1 MYESF
6 FALSQL
12 PFGLTPNTDFFLE
25 LPSHRDALQMLKI
38 TIDNA
43 EGFIKIV
50 GEVGTGKTLLCRKL
64 LNELENDSR
73 YYSAYIPNPYLTPNE
88 LQLAVADELAISLH
102 GDTSA
107 HTLNKLL
114 TERLID
120 LAAQNRRVVLVV
132 DEVQAMPP
140 ETLEA
145 LRLMTNLETE
155 SRKLLQVVLFG
166 QPELNR
172 TLAKQ
177 EFRQLRQRITFSQPL
192 RALTEHE
199 TAAYIAHRLAIAGY
213 KGIHLFD
220 DGALQLLHYTSGGIP
235 RLINILAH
243 KALMLAYGKGLRQVT
258 KSEIRSAILDTDGL
272 SMPRWWHPVR
282 LLRKS
287 A

>member
-64 LNELENDSR
+64 LNELENDDR
-73 YYSAYIPNPYLTPNE
+73 YYSAYIPNPYLTPPE
-88 LQLAVADELAISLH
+88 LQQAVADELGISLWAEF
-102 GDTSA
+102 SA

-114 TERLID
+114 TERLVE
-120 LAAQNRRVVLVV
+120 LAAQQRRVVLVV
-132 DEVQAMPP
+132 DEAQAMPP

-192 RALTEHE
+192 RALTEQE
-199 TAAYIAHRLAIAGY
+199 SEAYIAHRLAIAGY

-220 DGALQLLHYTSGGIP
+220 DGALQLLHYASGGIP
-235 RLINILAH
+235 RLLNIIAH
-243 KALMLAYGKGLRQVT
+243 KALMVAYGKGVRQVV
-258 KSEIRSAILDTDGL
+258 KADVRAAIMDTDGL
-272 SMPRWWHPVR
+272 SVPRWWHPVR

>member
-1 MYESF
+1 MYEAF

-64 LNELENDSR
+64 LNELENDNH

-88 LQLAVADELAISLH
+88 LQLAVADELAISLQA
-102 GDTSA
+102 DSSA

-132 DEVQAMPP
+132 DEAQAMPP

-155 SRKLLQVVLFG
+155 SRKLLQVILFG

-177 EFRQLRQRITFSQPL
+177 EFRQLRQRITFSHPL

-199 TAAYIAHRLAIAGY
+199 SAAYIAHRLAIAGY

-220 DGALQLLHYTSGGIP
+220 DGALQLLHYASGGIP
-235 RLINILAH
+235 RLLNILAH
-243 KALMLAYGKGLRQVT
+243 KALMVAYGKGIRQVT
-258 KSEIRSAILDTDGL
+258 KTEIRAAILDTDGL
-272 SMPRWWHPVR
+272 SIPRWWHPAR

>member
-1 MYESF
+1 MYEAF
-6 FALSQL
+6 FALTQQ
-12 PFGLTPNTDFFLE
+12 PFGLTPNTEFFLE
-25 LPSHRDALQMLKI
+25 LPSHRDALQMLKV

-64 LNELENDSR
+64 LNELEADER
-73 YYSAYIPNPYLTPNE
+73 YYTAYLPNPYLTPQE
-88 LQLAVADELAISLH
+88 LQLAVADELQAELQ
-102 GDTSA
+102 GLSA
-107 HTLNKLL
+107 HILNKSL
-114 TERLID
+114 TARLVE

-132 DEVQAMPP
+132 DEAQAMPP

-172 TLAKQ
+172 TLARQ
-177 EFRQLRQRITFSQPL
+177 EFRQLQQRITFSQPL
-192 RALTEHE
+192 RALTEEE
-199 TAAYIAHRLAIAGY
+199 TEAYIAHRLAIAGY

-220 DGALQLLHYTSGGIP
+220 EGALQLLHYASGGIP
-235 RLINILAH
+235 RLLNILAH
-243 KALMLAYGKGLRQVT
+243 KALMVAYGEGVRQVT
-258 KSEIRSAILDTDGL
+258 KAQLRAAILDTDGL
-272 SMPRWWHPVR
+272 SLPRWWHPLR
-282 LLRKS
+282 LLRKT

>member
-1 MYESF
+1 MYEAF
-6 FALSQL
+6 FALTQA
-12 PFGLTPNTDFFLE
+12 PFGLTPNTEFFLE
-25 LPSHRDALQMLKI
+25 LPSHRDALQMLKV

-64 LNELENDSR
+64 LNELEADER
-73 YYSAYIPNPYLTPNE
+73 YFTAYLPNPYLTPQE
-88 LQLAVADELAISLH
+88 LQLAVADELQADIQGL
-102 GDTSA
+102 SA
-107 HTLNKLL
+107 HILNKSL
-114 TERLID
+114 TTRLVE
-120 LAAQNRRVVLVV
+120 LAAENRRVVLVV
-132 DEVQAMPP
+132 DEAQAMPP

-172 TLAKQ
+172 TLARQ
-177 EFRQLRQRITFSQPL
+177 EFRQLQQRITFSQPL
-192 RALTEHE
+192 RALTEEE
-199 TAAYIAHRLAIAGY
+199 TEAYIAHRLAIAGY

-220 DGALQLLHYTSGGIP
+220 EGAAQLLHYASGGIP

-243 KALMLAYGKGLRQVT
+243 KSLMVAYGEGVRQVT
-258 KSEIRSAILDTDGL
+258 KAQLRAAILDTDGL
-272 SMPRWWHPVR
+272 VMPRWWHPLR
-282 LLRKS
+282 LLRKT

>member
-1 MYESF
+1 MYEAF

-64 LNELENDSR
+64 LNELESDPR
-73 YYSAYIPNPYLTPNE
+73 YYSAYIPNPYLTPQE
-88 LQLAVADELAISLH
+88 LQLAVADELEVGLPVDHSPHI
-102 GDTSA
+102 
-107 HTLNKLL
+107 LNKCL
-114 TERLID
+114 TERLVE
-120 LAAQNRRVVLVV
+120 LAAENRRVVMVV
-132 DEVQAMPP
+132 DEAQAMPP

-155 SRKLLQVVLFG
+155 SSKLLQVVLFG

-192 RALTEHE
+192 RALTEQE
-199 TAAYIAHRLAIAGY
+199 AEAYIAHRLAIAGY

-220 DGALQLLHYTSGGIP
+220 ESALQLLHYASGGIP
-235 RLINILAH
+235 RLLNILAH
-243 KALMLAYGKGLRQVT
+243 KALMVAYGKGIRQVT
-258 KSEIRSAILDTDGL
+258 KAEIRSAIIDTDGV
-272 SMPRWWHPVR
+272 SIQRWWHPAR

>member
-1 MYESF
+1 MYEAF
-6 FALSQL
+6 FALTQA
-12 PFGLTPNTDFFLE
+12 PFGLTPNTEFFLE
-25 LPSHRDALQMLKI
+25 LPSHRDALQMLKV

-64 LNELENDSR
+64 LNQLEADER
-73 YYSAYIPNPYLTPNE
+73 YYTAYLPNPYLTPQE
-88 LQLAVADELAISLH
+88 LQVAVADELQADIQGL
-102 GDTSA
+102 SA
-107 HTLNKLL
+107 HILNKSL
-114 TERLID
+114 TARLVE
-120 LAAQNRRVVLVV
+120 LAAENRRVVLVV
-132 DEVQAMPP
+132 DEAQAMPP

-172 TLAKQ
+172 TLARQ
-177 EFRQLRQRITFSQPL
+177 EFRQLQQRITFSQPL
-192 RALTEHE
+192 RALTEEE
-199 TAAYIAHRLAIAGY
+199 TEAYIAHRLAIAGY

-220 DGALQLLHYTSGGIP
+220 EGAAQLLHYASGGIP

-243 KALMLAYGKGLRQVT
+243 KSLMVAYGEGAKQVT
-258 KSEIRSAILDTDGL
+258 KAQLRAAILDTDGL
-272 SMPRWWHPVR
+272 VMPRWWHPLR
-282 LLRKS
+282 LLRKT

>member
-25 LPSHRDALQMLKI
+25 LPSHRDALQMLKV

-64 LNELENDSR
+64 LNELEADEH
-73 YYSAYIPNPYLTPNE
+73 YYSAYIPNPALTPPE
-88 LQLAVADELAISLH
+88 LQRAVAEELEISQRV
-102 GDTSA
+102 DTSS

-114 TERLID
+114 AERLIE
-120 LAAQNRRVVLVV
+120 LAMQNRRVVLVV
-132 DEVQAMPP
+132 DEAQAMPAD
-140 ETLEA
+140 TLEA

-172 TLAKQ
+172 TLARQ
-177 EFRQLRQRITFSQPL
+177 ELRQLRQRITFSQPL
-192 RALTEHE
+192 HALTEHE
-199 TAAYIAHRLAIAGY
+199 SAAYIAHRLAIAGY

-220 DGALQLLHYTSGGIP
+220 DGALQLLHYASGGVP

-243 KALMLAYGKGLRQVT
+243 KSLMVAYGKGIRQVT
-258 KSEIRSAILDTDGL
+258 KAEIRASILDTDGL
-272 SMPRWWHPVR
+272 SMPRWWHPSR